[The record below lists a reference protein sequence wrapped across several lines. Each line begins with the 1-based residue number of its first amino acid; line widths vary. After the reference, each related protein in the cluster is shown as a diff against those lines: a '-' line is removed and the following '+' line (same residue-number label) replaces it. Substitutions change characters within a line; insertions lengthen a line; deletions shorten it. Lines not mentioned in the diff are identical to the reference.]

1 MITKVQQSPS
11 FQAIRVPGSDMPA
24 VIQTAVKESKA
35 LQRFGKNYNADVNYT
50 VLASSR
56 NTQKAHPALIIS
68 DVKPIGILRKLVDK
82 FQNGKN
88 KKQFLYLSTRGYK
101 DEDLAQKLKS
111 VSSKY
116 VLEKY
121 KKATKS

>member
-11 FQAIRVPGSDMPA
+11 FQAIRVQGSDMPA

-56 NTQKAHPALIIS
+56 NTQKAHP
-68 DVKPIGILRKLVDK
+68 D
-82 FQNGKN
+82 
-88 KKQFLYLSTRGYK
+88 Y
-101 DEDLAQKLKS
+101 
-111 VSSKY
+111 
-116 VLEKY
+116 
-121 KKATKS
+121 